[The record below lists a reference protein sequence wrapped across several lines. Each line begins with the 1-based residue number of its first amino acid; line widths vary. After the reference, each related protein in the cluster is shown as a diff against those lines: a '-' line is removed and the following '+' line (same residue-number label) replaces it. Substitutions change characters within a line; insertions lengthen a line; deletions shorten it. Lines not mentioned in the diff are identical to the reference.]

1 MTKQLKIA
9 AAALALFSI
18 GSSAHA
24 GLPCPFNDKNLP
36 EQTKV
41 CRAGTIHRCED
52 GQWINLGIKCTS
64 NYQEDAH
71 AALSSTRRIL
81 GEASPRR
88 NAIVARI
95 APQS

>member
-18 GSSAHA
+18 GSSAYAA
-24 GLPCPFNDKNLP
+24 GLPCPFNDKKLP
-36 EQTKV
+36 EKTKV

-52 GQWINLGIKCTS
+52 GQWINLGMKCS
-64 NYQEDAH
+64 NYKEDEL
-71 AALSSTRRIL
+71 AALANTRRIL

-88 NAIVARI
+88 SAIVARI

>member
-1 MTKQLKIA
+1 MIKQLKTA

-18 GSSAHA
+18 GSSAYA
-24 GLPCPFNDKNLP
+24 GLPCPFNDKKLP
-36 EQTKV
+36 EKTKV

-52 GQWINLGIKCTS
+52 GQWINLGMKCS
-64 NYQEDAH
+64 NYQDDQL
-71 AALSSTRRIL
+71 AALSLTRRIL

>member
-24 GLPCPFNDKNLP
+24 GQPCPFNDKQLP
-36 EQTKV
+36 ENTTV
-41 CRAGTIHRCED
+41 CRAGTIQRCED
-52 GQWINLGIKCTS
+52 GQWISLGIACTS
-64 NYQEDAH
+64 KYQEDDH
-71 AALSSTRRIL
+71 AALSSARRML
-81 GEASPRR
+81 GEASSRR